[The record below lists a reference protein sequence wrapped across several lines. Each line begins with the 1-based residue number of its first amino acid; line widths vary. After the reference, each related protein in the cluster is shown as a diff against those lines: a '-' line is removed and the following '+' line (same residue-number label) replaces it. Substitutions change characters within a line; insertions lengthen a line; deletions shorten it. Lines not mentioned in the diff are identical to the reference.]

1 MNELE
6 INFSKFNDQ
15 PCYSTNRSDSMI
27 LDTNES
33 GIKSINSNK
42 KYYDNT
48 VFSDSNLRG
57 FCDL

>member
-15 PCYSTNRSDSMI
+15 PCYSSHRSDSMI
-27 LDTNES
+27 LDVNES
-33 GIKSINSNK
+33 VGKINKSNK

-48 VFSDSNLRG
+48 EYSD
-57 FCDL
+57 